1 MLNDLDQT
9 LRAILDDAA
18 APTELRNADVSF
30 ETPDKTF
37 APGQATVNLFLYE
50 VKENREL
57 RDPVPITEI
66 VAGTFV
72 RRTPPLRVSC
82 GYLVT
87 GWSNAVG
94 PARVAEEHRLL
105 GQALLW
111 LSRFPRIPAGF
122 LQGALAVQPFP
133 LPTLVAQADGSRN
146 NGEFWSAL
154 GMAPRPAFTVTVT
167 IAMDLSLD
175 LAEGP
180 PVSTKEIRL
189 QQIEPAGAME
199 PVFSIG
205 GTVRNAATATPL
217 AGAAMTLLETGV
229 GTVSDA
235 DGRFRFAGLQPGS
248 YTLRAVAP
256 GFATL
261 DTPIVVPGAAI
272 DAFDVSLT

>member
-9 LRAILDDAA
+9 LRAILDAAA

-30 ETPDKTF
+30 ETPDKNF

-57 RDPVPITEI
+57 RDPVPITDV

-72 RRTPPLRVSC
+72 RRIPPLRVTC

-94 PARVAEEHRLL
+94 PARVVEEHRLL

-111 LSRFPRIPAGF
+111 LSRFPRIPAGL
-122 LQGALAVQPFP
+122 LQGTLAVQPFP
-133 LPTLVAQADGSRN
+133 PPTMVAQADGNRN
-146 NGEFWSAL
+146 SGEFWSAL
-154 GMAPRPAFTVTVT
+154 GMAPRPAFTVSVT
-167 IAMDLSLD
+167 IAMDLSIE

-189 QQIEPAGAME
+189 QQIAPAGAME
-199 PVFSIG
+199 SVFSIG
-205 GTVRNAATATPL
+205 GTVRDAATSAAI
-217 AGAAMTLLETGV
+217 AGAEMTLIESGA
-229 GTVSDA
+229 GTRSDA
-235 DGRFRFAGLQPGS
+235 DGRFRFEGLQPGP

-256 GFATL
+256 GFAAL